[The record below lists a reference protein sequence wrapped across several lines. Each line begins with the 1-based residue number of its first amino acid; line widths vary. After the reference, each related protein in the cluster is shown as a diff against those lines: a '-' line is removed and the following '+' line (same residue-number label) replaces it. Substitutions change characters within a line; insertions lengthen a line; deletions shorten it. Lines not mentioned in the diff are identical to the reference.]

1 MLLTSNYAISVYKA
15 QALNS
20 QKPAPYC
27 PRFRAGSGSNNS
39 LETDS
44 IMTYKERLCCWAIA
58 RLLPSEQ
65 WIIVARFRSRSDA
78 DGHFQFLRQTIP
90 HVKFEVVFDS
100 SGESHRLSATCRPS
114 NPVSI
119 AL

>member
-1 MLLTSNYAISVYKA
+1 MSLTSIYAISVDKA

-20 QKPAPYC
+20 QKPAPQLSKV
-27 PRFRAGSGSNNS
+27 PGWLWLQHSM
-39 LETDS
+39 ETNS

-78 DGHFQFLRQTIP
+78 D
-90 HVKFEVVFDS
+90 VKFEVVFDL
-100 SGESHRLSATCRPS
+100 SGDSHRLSALADRPS
-114 NPVSI
+114 NPVTS

>member
-1 MLLTSNYAISVYKA
+1 ML
-15 QALNS
+15 
-20 QKPAPYC
+20 
-27 PRFRAGSGSNNS
+27 
-39 LETDS
+39 
-44 IMTYKERLCCWAIA
+44 TYKDRLCCWAIA
-58 RLLPSEQ
+58 RLLPTQQ

-114 NPVSI
+114 NSVTS